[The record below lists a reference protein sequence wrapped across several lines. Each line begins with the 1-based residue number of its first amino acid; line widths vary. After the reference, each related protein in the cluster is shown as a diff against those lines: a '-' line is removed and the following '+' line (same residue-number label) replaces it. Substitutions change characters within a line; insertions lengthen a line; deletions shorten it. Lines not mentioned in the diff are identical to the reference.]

1 MPAFQIKPHV
11 KAFRNVLFLLAPL
24 QLSAQSP
31 KQTTQDLSKAARKG
45 ILEYAQIDPEGQ
57 LRFTYKMKVDK
68 KSDQVNYEDY
78 VFGKDLSFK
87 GIQPS
92 SESKEVHPDQKVTS
106 MYAFVGGSNS
116 FNVLSM
122 TLNLQREEW
131 ERIWDYKKQTYKWG
145 KRLSKEVVKPR
156 NNDSKY
162 KGLAAFQNDQDGS
175 VQVIATYE
183 DQKDDET
190 QFVLLHVSTDLEL
203 KETKFPVQGNYSL
216 VYCGT
221 LNSGNI
227 YAILAPNRG
236 MPDAR
241 KYVYTEFTTS
251 GTLQKSQ
258 DFTAPSSNTLI
269 MDSREE
275 AGSLYFVAG
284 SGKNDDDPYNAVFS
298 HYAPIYNPG
307 YSTSNNKWMDKYERK
322 VYDFEFKQLHLM
334 KFTNGQLVFAGTTP
348 VASFEQ
354 KLVTPPGQK
363 KAHAYEGKK
372 LFLENL
378 YVTTTGEYLVTGQLE
393 DKKIVNGG
401 KDISWRYT
409 DFVCLHFNSQGQI
422 KAQYAV
428 EKMND
433 DSKSELFAS
442 KQHFIPSKD
451 GQSVYWEILE
461 VKGIKGYN
469 SVMDAFNGD
478 ATITANYFPRISKI
492 NLNSAQLSS
501 FTVLGDN
508 GKYFLYR
515 YHSWL
520 LDEASKTR
528 FYIGHDEDYEKI
540 YVGSYQFE

>member
-1 MPAFQIKPHV
+1 MFAFQLKPQL
-11 KAFRNVLFLLAPL
+11 KFIRCMLLIAVPV
-24 QLSAQSP
+24 QLGAQSP
-31 KQTTQDLSKAARKG
+31 KQTTQELSKAARKG
-45 ILEYAQIDPEGQ
+45 LLEYSRIDQEGQ

-78 VFGKDLSFK
+78 VFSKDLGFK

-92 SESKEVHPDQKVTS
+92 SENKEVHPDQKVTS

-162 KGLAAFQNDQDGS
+162 KGLASFQNDGDGS
-175 VQVIATYE
+175 VLVIATYE
-183 DQKDDET
+183 DQKEDET
-190 QFVLLHVSTDLEL
+190 QFVMLHVGTDLEL
-203 KETKFPVQGNYSL
+203 KETKFPVKGNYSM
-216 VYCGT
+216 VYCGA

-227 YAILAPNRG
+227 YAILAPNKG
-236 MPDAR
+236 MPNTRA
-241 KYVYTEFTTS
+241 YVYTEFSNAGILQTS
-251 GTLQKSQ
+251 QE
-258 DFTAPSSNTLI
+258 FTAPSPNTLI

-275 AGSLYFVAG
+275 AGSLFFVAG
-284 SGKNDDDPYNAVFS
+284 SGKNDDAYNEVFS

-322 VYDFEFKQLHLM
+322 VYDYEFKQLHLL
-334 KFTNGQLVFAGTTP
+334 KFTNGKLAFSGSSP
-348 VASFEQ
+348 ISSFEQ
-354 KLVTPPGQK
+354 KLVLPPGQK

-378 YVTTTGEYLVTGQLE
+378 FITAAGEYLVTGQLE
-393 DKKIVNGG
+393 DKKIINGG
-401 KDISWRYT
+401 KDVSWRYY
-409 DFVCLHFNSQGQI
+409 DFVCLHFNSEGQL

-433 DSKSELFAS
+433 DSKSEQFSS

-461 VKGIKGYN
+461 VKGTKGYN
-469 SVMDAFNGD
+469 SLMDAFNGD
-478 ATITANYFPRISKI
+478 ATITANYFPRIAKI
-492 NLNSAQLSS
+492 NLNTTQLGA
-501 FTVLGDN
+501 FTVLGEN
-508 GKYFLYR
+508 GTYFLYR

-520 LDEASKTR
+520 MDEASRTR
-528 FYIGHDEDYEKI
+528 YYIGHDEDYEKI